1 MEGVACKRSKGLVD
15 IRCDTWRSVRAPTG
29 GGQLGVGCSA
39 AVRVATPPCWRRLAR
54 GVRVST
60 PLGLCVSAGVPCH
73 RRTFRAAWDSY
84 LILTSRAVRG
94 TFQKSQE
101 VTYGSFLS

>member
-39 AVRVATPPCWRRLAR
+39 AVRVATPPCWRRHEVGEGHQGAVLL
-54 GVRVST
+54 S
-60 PLGLCVSAGVPCH
+60 
-73 RRTFRAAWDSY
+73 RRTNV
-84 LILTSRAVRG
+84 LAVA
-94 TFQKSQE
+94 E
-101 VTYGSFLS
+101 